1 MRYNYNS
8 IYQVSLPFPTEIP
21 RVRQRIVP
29 RKVLVPGRIDITSSE
44 KWSALRYRNGLELAW
59 LSNIDYPLKKWKL
72 LQEPCTV

>member
-44 KWSALRYRNGLELAW
+44 K
-59 LSNIDYPLKKWKL
+59 
-72 LQEPCTV
+72 